1 MKGEFSIMQTKQ
13 VFIEILVV
21 LFILAAFP
29 FVSLAEEVT
38 IVCEVND
45 SYQLVG
51 EDGQIYEVA
60 VNEIG
65 NEVVSRLISQ
75 IVKVTGTVKEEDGV
89 KIITI
94 LSYELLAD

>member
-1 MKGEFSIMQTKQ
+1 MKTKR
-13 VFIEILVV
+13 FFMEIL
-21 LFILAAFP
+21 LILIILAAFP
-29 FVSLAEEVT
+29 FGSSAEEVT

-65 NEVVSRLISQ
+65 NEVVQKLISQ
-75 IVKVTGTVKEEDGV
+75 IVKVTGTVKEKEGE

-94 LSYELLAD
+94 LSYEVLAE